1 MKTIDVKDAAAEFD
15 RVLEL
20 VQDAPLHIQDN
31 GKDVAVILS
40 IAQYDA
46 LAGIPNSDRVRP
58 IVKKLLAANI
68 EKRGAVF
75 EALARYEA
83 EHPEDGSKG

>member
-15 RVLEL
+15 LVLER

-31 GKDVAVILS
+31 GKDVAVVLS

-46 LAGIPNSDRVRP
+46 LAGTASPDRVRP
-58 IVKKLLAANI
+58 PSV
-68 EKRGAVF
+68 EKQGAVY

>member
-46 LAGIPNSDRVRP
+46 LAGTAGPDRVRP
-58 IVKKLLAANI
+58 IIKKLFAASV
-68 EKRGAVF
+68 ERRGAVY

-83 EHPEDGSKG
+83 DHPEDGSKG